1 MKNDVKSTSIR
12 HLMFKK
18 KGPKINR
25 GDYKYT
31 VLNIQKLH
39 AVAVCIQK
47 ENLFVF
53 SKMTQL

>member
-1 MKNDVKSTSIR
+1 
-12 HLMFKK
+12 MFKK

-31 VLNIQKLH
+31 VLNIQKPQ